1 MPIIV
6 VIVPIPE
13 GIIKENGNIR
23 LVSRPLRITF
33 SNKSTP
39 GEFPAYG
46 ENNASIYP
54 DPYSSDFT
62 TITGKRITNAA
73 TNPTT
78 MECQINFILNIKI
91 SEISPTT
98 PPLNK

>member
-23 LVSRPLRITF
+23 LVSRPLRIAF

-39 GEFPAYG
+39 GEFPANG

-54 DPYSSDFT
+54 DQYSSDFNAIIG
-62 TITGKRITNAA
+62 TIIIKAVDK
-73 TNPTT
+73 PTAID
-78 MECQINFILNIKI
+78 CQINFIRNIKI
-91 SEISPTT
+91 SAINPTT